1 MDFCNRWQRHLQE
14 IKSTYWLLVYR
25 DSGTLE
31 IYSLPDLRL
40 SYLIRNF
47 GFGQYVLHDSMEST
61 TLQSAPINE
70 IPHPDMQV
78 IYKCVSLYIKIIK
91 ILCS

>member
-1 MDFCNRWQRHLQE
+1 MQE

-61 TLQSAPINE
+61 TLQSTPVNE
-70 IPHPDMQV
+70 VPHPELQV
-78 IYKCVSLYIKIIK
+78 IYSQMRFLFWKF
-91 ILCS
+91 